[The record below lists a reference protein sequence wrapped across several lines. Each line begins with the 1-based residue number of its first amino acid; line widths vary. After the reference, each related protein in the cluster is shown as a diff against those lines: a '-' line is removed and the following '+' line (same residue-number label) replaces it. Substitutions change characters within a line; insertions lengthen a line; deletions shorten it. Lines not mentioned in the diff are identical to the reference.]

1 MNYLTG
7 FVFGFLACTLL
18 VVLPL
23 VVKMRSVN
31 SGNAC
36 DVYMRC
42 VDGHE
47 YLIAERYSYGV
58 SALHAASCPCLQETK
73 TKESED

>member
-7 FVFGFLACTLL
+7 FVFGFLACILL

-47 YLIAERYSYGV
+47 YLIAEKYSDGV
-58 SALHAASCPCLQETK
+58 SILHAASCPCLQK
-73 TKESED
+73 TKESEE